1 MPITLSTP
9 QIIKTKA
16 RHIAFI
22 HVVVPRVASADK
34 LPANT
39 EAMKDAI
46 HCAFQELFPVLQA
59 QNIEVTGPWFA
70 HHLRK
75 PTDTFDFEISLPVS
89 SAVTPVGRIEACIS
103 PVLDAVQTIYTGPY
117 EGLPD
122 AWHSFLDWTK
132 KNGHNLAEHFYEI
145 YTKGP
150 GQSVESPH
158 YQTELI
164 GPLAK
169 DCYVG

>member
-22 HVVVPRVASADK
+22 RVVVPREVTG
-34 LPANT
+34 NT
-39 EAMKDAI
+39 NAMKDAI
-46 HCAFQELFPVLQA
+46 HGAFQELFPVLQA
-59 QNIEVTGPWFA
+59 QSIEVTGPWFA

-75 PTDTFDFEISLPVS
+75 PTDTFEFEISLPVS
-89 SAVTPVGRIEACIS
+89 SAVTPDGRIEAGIT
-103 PVLDAVQTIYTGPY
+103 PILEAVQTIYTGPY

-122 AWHSFLDWTK
+122 AWHDFLDWTQ

-150 GQSVESPH
+150 GQSVESSH

-169 DCYVG
+169 SCYVG